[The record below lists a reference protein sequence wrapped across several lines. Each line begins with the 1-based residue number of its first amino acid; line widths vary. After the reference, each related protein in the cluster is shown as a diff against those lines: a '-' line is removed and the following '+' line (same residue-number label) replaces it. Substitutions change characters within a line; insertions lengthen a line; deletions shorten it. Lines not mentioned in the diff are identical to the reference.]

1 MMNINNKVEDINNA
15 KIVFEKRKNK
25 MFFYSHCNFLRN
37 VNTSTLLAKTVFE
50 PLFSELESNES
61 LLLKIIIEDDI
72 HYFVV
77 KELKWDSEYF
87 QLPTF
92 KLQAILFNHTD
103 VNILADAIK
112 FFQKSF
118 FKEHGQYCF
127 TFIPSEDIL
136 VLQALTLANFKL
148 IETRLTYYGANIS
161 NFTSERFDVR
171 EANINDIPNLKRVA
185 SMMVNEYDRVHAD
198 PAIDNTL
205 ADEFLATYVEESIK
219 GFADVV
225 LVPNEKDSRPDAF
238 VTANYLKETW
248 GYLGINA
255 SQMVLSAVSNKTCK
269 GWYKKLIIEMTHH
282 LKEQGADYVYFHPA
296 STNRAVIHT
305 YEALGFKFGQ
315 SGHIL
320 SFYN

>member
-1 MMNINNKVEDINNA
+1 MNVNNKVEDISNA
-15 KIVFEKRKNK
+15 KAIFEKRKDK
-25 MFFYSHCNFLRN
+25 MFFYSQCNFLRN
-37 VNTSTLLAKTVFE
+37 VDASTLLNKTVFE

-61 LLLKIIIEDDI
+61 LLLKIIVEDEI
-72 HYFVV
+72 HYFIV

-92 KLQAILFNHTD
+92 KLQAILFDHGD
-103 VNILADAIK
+103 VNLLAAAII

-136 VLQALTLANFKL
+136 VLQALTLAKFKL

-171 EANINDIPNLKRVA
+171 EATQNDIPNLKRVA

-198 PAIDNTL
+198 PAIDNNL
-205 ADEFLATYVEESIK
+205 ADKFLATYVEESIK

-225 LVPNEKDSRPDAF
+225 LVPNEKSTQPDAF
-238 VTANYLKETW
+238 VSANYLKGSWED
-248 GYLGINA
+248 LGCNA
-255 SQMVLSAVSNKTCK
+255 SQMVLSAVSNTTCK

-282 LKEQGADYVYFHPA
+282 LKEQGTDYVYFHPA

-305 YEALGFKFGQ
+305 YETLGFKFGQ
-315 SGHIL
+315 AGHIL
-320 SFYN
+320 SFSN